1 MIRREKLET
10 TIASNAKSIEI
21 EKSRQEYLM
30 RKVFDNNEELKDL
43 EQKLKQAQCNKLRKS
58 QLEERQELETKKMLQ
73 DFENDQAYLDKLEE
87 ANQKNQMIEH
97 KKKIQM
103 LENER
108 DVRRQ
113 IIKNETDEENAQLE
127 QKLKDKAQVDAIVV
141 NILNQNY
148 NNKQKVEESKKYQ
161 FGNMVESLYLK
172 KKLIKDQLEA
182 DQKDYK

>member
-1 MIRREKLET
+1 MIRRDKLET
-10 TIASNAKSIEI
+10 TIAGNAKTIEI

-58 QLEERQELETKKMLQ
+58 QLEERQEVETNKMVQ
-73 DFENDQAYLDKLEE
+73 DFENDQAYLDRLEE
-87 ANQKNQMIEH
+87 ANQ
-97 KKKIQM
+97 KIQM

-113 IIKNETDEENAQLE
+113 IIKAETDEENAQLE

-182 DQKDYK
+182 DQKDYH

>member
-1 MIRREKLET
+1 M
-10 TIASNAKSIEI
+10 
-21 EKSRQEYLM
+21 
-30 RKVFDNNEELKDL
+30 V
-43 EQKLKQAQCNKLRKS
+43 
-58 QLEERQELETKKMLQ
+58 Q
-73 DFENDQAYLDKLEE
+73 DFENDQAYLDRLEE

-108 DVRRQ
+108 DVRMQ
-113 IIKNETDEENAQLE
+113 IIKVETDEENAQLE